1 MLKRAIENHPNLV
14 ARLEKSDLDGDGKIN
29 IDGFKA
35 ALLVPATQQFVQPEE
50 IEEVFNLIC
59 DNDGFLRY
67 AGWIADNFHASLRE
81 QFEI

>member
-14 ARLEKSDLDGDGKIN
+14 ARLEKSDLDGDGAIN

-35 ALLVPATQQFVQPEE
+35 ALLVPAIEQFVQPDE

-67 AGWIADNFHASLRE
+67 AEWIANNFHSSLRD
-81 QFEI
+81 QFEN